1 MQGGPFWQK
10 GPPCTPSK
18 TFHKK
23 RIHLYF
29 STNPLFKVFDQ
40 PFFKKVVGFQGNALN
55 RRPQT
60 SKLL

>member
-1 MQGGPFWQK
+1 MFAQ
-10 GPPCTPSK
+10 T
-18 TFHKK
+18 
-23 RIHLYF
+23 YV
-29 STNPLFKVFDQ
+29 KVFDQ